1 MHTFNDPVTDGDGG
15 VVLDRRYYPSL
26 GPDGGGEIPN
36 GIVGEMCALLGPEV
50 RKTYPNARCHTSK
63 RGPKMLFGA
72 PLKGQDPTVD
82 LVVALDRRGA
92 DGLWIPHLV
101 KKRWDAS
108 HPEQHVRLLNAEPLS
123 LRRLR
128 RRVIRLLKAWNK
140 QWSDPA
146 FSSFHLSVLALL
158 YVESGMSVGT
168 ALRTV
173 FEKAAKYLEG
183 GDNTKD
189 PAGVSLPI
197 KLLLDRSVAVDRLQ
211 KAATNMAR
219 ALDHDDDEQIVQTAL
234 NRVFRDY
241 VDPPASDSLGSTVS
255 GLRGVTGVGTA
266 LLGLAA
272 QRQHRLH
279 HAPRVRRA
287 SVAVKRSVPWQ
298 PPPWFVTFQAKLR
311 FIREA
316 QQVVESPVAVVK
328 PSRKY
333 RGGFAVS
340 FAVTPHGVPSRT
352 VRVEFGPGS
361 PEVPRVFTDG
371 PQESPHRYADDR
383 APRARL
389 EVAM

>member
-1 MHTFNDPVTDGDGG
+1 MGYTDDTLTDVQGQIAADDDALGEARDRTNLVLEIALKFPGARRTFRSGSLAVHTFNDPVTDGDGG

-36 GIVGEMCALLGPEV
+36 GIVGEMCALLGPEI

-82 LVVALDRRGA
+82 LVVAMDRRGA

-108 HPEQHVRLLNAEPLS
+108 HPEEHVRLLNAEPLS

-211 KAATNMAR
+211 KAATNMA
-219 ALDHDDDEQIVQTAL
+219 L
-234 NRVFRDY
+234 
-241 VDPPASDSLGSTVS
+241 
-255 GLRGVTGVGTA
+255 
-266 LLGLAA
+266 
-272 QRQHRLH
+272 
-279 HAPRVRRA
+279 
-287 SVAVKRSVPWQ
+287 
-298 PPPWFVTFQAKLR
+298 
-311 FIREA
+311 
-316 QQVVESPVAVVK
+316 
-328 PSRKY
+328 
-333 RGGFAVS
+333 
-340 FAVTPHGVPSRT
+340 
-352 VRVEFGPGS
+352 
-361 PEVPRVFTDG
+361 
-371 PQESPHRYADDR
+371 
-383 APRARL
+383 RARP
-389 EVAM
+389 

>member
-1 MHTFNDPVTDGDGG
+1 MGYTNDTLGGVQDQIAADDDALGEARYRTNLVLETALKFPGARRTFRSGSLAVHTFNDPVTDGDGG

-36 GIVGEMCALLGPEV
+36 GIVGEMCALLGPEI

-72 PLKGQDPTVD
+72 PLKGQDPTVN
-82 LVVALDRRGA
+82 LVVAMDRRGA

-108 HPEQHVRLLNAEPLS
+108 HPEEHVRLLNAEPLS

-146 FSSFHLSVLALL
+146 FSSFHLSVLTLL

-173 FEKAAKYLEG
+173 FEKAAKYLER

-211 KAATNMAR
+211 KAATNMAL

-241 VDPPASDSLGSTVS
+241 VDPPASDSLGSAVS

-266 LLGLAA
+266 LLGL
-272 QRQHRLH
+272 RPSTHT
-279 HAPRVRRA
+279 VSTTRRA
-287 SVAVKRSVPWQ
+287 FGGPA
-298 PPPWFVTFQAKLR
+298 
-311 FIREA
+311 
-316 QQVVESPVAVVK
+316 
-328 PSRKY
+328 SR
-333 RGGFAVS
+333 
-340 FAVTPHGVPSRT
+340 
-352 VRVEFGPGS
+352 
-361 PEVPRVFTDG
+361 
-371 PQESPHRYADDR
+371 
-383 APRARL
+383 
-389 EVAM
+389 

>member
-1 MHTFNDPVTDGDGG
+1 LGHTDDYLADVQGQIAAEDDILAEARNRTNLVLDTALRFPGARRTFRSGSLAAHTFNNPVTDGDGG
-15 VVLDRRYYPSL
+15 VVLDRRNYPSL

-36 GIVGEMCALLGPEV
+36 GIVSEMCALLGPEV
-50 RKTYPNARCHTSK
+50 RKIYPNARCHTSK

-72 PLKGQDPTVD
+72 PLRGQDPTVD
-82 LVVALDRRGA
+82 LVVALDRRGT

-101 KKRWDAS
+101 KERWDAS
-108 HPEQHVRLLNAEPLS
+108 HPEQHIHLLNAEPLS

-189 PAGVSLPI
+189 PAGVSAPI
-197 KLLLDRSVAVDRLQ
+197 RLLLGRSVAVDRLQ

-219 ALDHDDDEQIVQTAL
+219 ALDHDDDRQVVQTAL

-241 VDPPASDSLGSTVS
+241 IEPPASDSLATTVS
-255 GLRGVTGVGTA
+255 GLRGVTGVGTS
-266 LLGLAA
+266 LLGLRPSA
-272 QRQHRLH
+272 HT
-279 HAPRVRRA
+279 VSTMRRA
-287 SVAVKRSVPWQ
+287 FGGP
-298 PPPWFVTFQAKLR
+298 
-311 FIREA
+311 
-316 QQVVESPVAVVK
+316 ES
-328 PSRKY
+328 R
-333 RGGFAVS
+333 
-340 FAVTPHGVPSRT
+340 
-352 VRVEFGPGS
+352 
-361 PEVPRVFTDG
+361 
-371 PQESPHRYADDR
+371 
-383 APRARL
+383 
-389 EVAM
+389 

>member
-1 MHTFNDPVTDGDGG
+1 LGYTNDILTDVQRQIAADDDALGEARDRTNLVLEIALKFPGARRTFRSGSLAVHTFNAPVTDGDGG

-36 GIVGEMCALLGPEV
+36 GIVGEMCALLGPEI

-123 LRRLR
+123 LRR
-128 RRVIRLLKAWNK
+128 RVIRLLKAWNK
-140 QWSDPA
+140 QWSEPA
-146 FSSFHLSVLALL
+146 FSSFHLSVLALI

-173 FEKAAKYLEG
+173 FKKAAKYLEG

-189 PAGVSLPI
+189 PAGVSLSI

-241 VDPPASDSLGSTVS
+241 VDPPTNDSLGLAVS

-266 LLGLAA
+266 LLGL
-272 QRQHRLH
+272 RPSTHT
-279 HAPRVRRA
+279 VSTTGRA
-287 SVAVKRSVPWQ
+287 FGGPA
-298 PPPWFVTFQAKLR
+298 LR
-311 FIREA
+311 
-316 QQVVESPVAVVK
+316 
-328 PSRKY
+328 
-333 RGGFAVS
+333 
-340 FAVTPHGVPSRT
+340 
-352 VRVEFGPGS
+352 
-361 PEVPRVFTDG
+361 
-371 PQESPHRYADDR
+371 
-383 APRARL
+383 
-389 EVAM
+389 